1 MGEYNIVG
9 HTDWHI
15 LIHRALVMTCHLRS
29 ENIFHYKPPLKFLF
43 PFFDIHKLIHVYC
56 RCLWRVMNAVEKY
69 VLFQVTFTN
78 NYN

>member
-1 MGEYNIVG
+1 MEEYNIVG

-43 PFFDIHKLIHVYC
+43 PLFDIHKLIHVYC